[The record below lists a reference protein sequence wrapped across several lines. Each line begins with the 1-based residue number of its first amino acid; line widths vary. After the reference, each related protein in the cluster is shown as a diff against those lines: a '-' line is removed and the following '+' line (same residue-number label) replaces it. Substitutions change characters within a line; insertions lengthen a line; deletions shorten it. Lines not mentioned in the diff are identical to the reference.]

1 MEPQEI
7 EITIENGYYTVN
19 WWTPESGD
27 LICDLCGD
35 CAGWR
40 KSREDWLKN
49 GVVNTCP
56 HANPFCG

>member
-7 EITIENGYYTVN
+7 EVTIEDGYYTVN

-27 LICDLCGD
+27 LICDLCGE
-35 CAGWR
+35 CVGWR
-40 KSREDWLKN
+40 KVSFLDTGK
-49 GVVNTCP
+49 VNTCP